1 MKRLGRNQLRWK
13 RRRGQSLVLMFFVFV
28 ALIGVMA
35 LPLDFGFVLLARR
48 QMQTGVNTAAK
59 EGLRGKGL
67 TDYDANDEELRRTNA
82 RVLLRLNYD
91 DDFDLSGNTTTLG
104 AGIDSSLIQGNGFRS
119 TTIGPADTTLAEDLA
134 NRSTFIY
141 RPDEFQLNQANAD
154 HGDMLVG
161 TYSPAGTHTEASDY
175 VRPDFDSTATDPS
188 SFLVRMRRT
197 HNPDGLDDVP
207 DVSSGGGGLPLMLA
221 RGGWMKAKDASA
233 AYAIRRDGVTVRSTA
248 IAHSVPARG
257 VGIADPTL
265 TPPLIGVAPIAL
277 DLPGWQAMTTDTSYG
292 LNVADGQ
299 VTDGATLL
307 STARRIDAETAM
319 FVTEV
324 LAAVEESWPAPN
336 LVSDGSTTVFYVPII
351 NTIPASNAVT
361 EDLVIGFGRLRLSR
375 TGTSFTITPLAQ
387 IVAAENASSMPAAGW
402 QSALLSQLQAN
413 NGTFAALAAGDQNDV
428 LGELIDA
435 AFQTSSALADTDDAL
450 LAPALVRAIP

>member
-1 MKRLGRNQLRWK
+1 MKRLGRNQVRWK

-35 LPLDFGFVLLARR
+35 LTLDFGFVLLARR

-59 EGLRGKGL
+59 EGLRGQGL

-82 RVLLRLNYD
+82 RILLRLAYD

-119 TTIGPADTTLAEDLA
+119 TTIGPPDTTLAEDLA

-161 TYSPAGTHTEASDY
+161 TYNPAGTHTEASDY

-207 DVSSGGGGLPLMLA
+207 DVSSGGGGLPLSPD
-221 RGGWMKAKDASA
+221 AK
-233 AYAIRRDGVTVRSTA
+233 RDVPITHICLLCRSN
-248 IAHSVPARG
+248 PK
-257 VGIADPTL
+257 PTL

-450 LAPALVRAIP
+450 LAPALVHAIP